1 MKALIY
7 VCLCVVSLSAP
18 LQLLAESQ
26 RNQYYEAAL
35 TDYRQGMLAEA
46 VINLKNSLQQSPSYT
61 PARILLGQIYVEQE
75 DYISANKELT
85 IALSDN
91 GDWRKI
97 LPLLVQSKIQLSE
110 IDQAIE
116 LIESFP
122 FERDADIVI
131 YRARLAMLKESYS
144 TAEEAV
150 AQVLQNI
157 PTHTQAQLLQA
168 ELLLKQNALD
178 LAIKQIEQT
187 LNASPN
193 NIKALLLLAQSK
205 QQQQDYSQAL
215 AAYDRI
221 LSLQPEHTLALFGK
235 TSLLQK
241 LERTEESLAL
251 SLRLRDKLPNN
262 PFAKLL
268 HAVIAGSNQTDER
281 EVKEILNDINAQ
293 LSVIDQ
299 EKVPSSQIKLMSGY
313 VNYLSKNYQSAKR
326 DFLNYKL
333 NNPDDSAIYKLLAE
347 TEIKLNTPSQALFYY
362 QEYLLRQP
370 DNELAL
376 ARMLSLAKNLWSLEK
391 YAKRL
396 AQARIQFPEN
406 ISFRNHQAAVFI
418 AQGHKEKAH
427 ALLKTATQSNI
438 FQLDLQLSQLL
449 LEIEEYK
456 LGGEIISALL
466 TQQPLNPISHQT
478 AAELY
483 VKVGQI
489 ERAEQFLQQALQI
502 RTDYAPALLLLA
514 SLAVKQNELPQAH
527 NYLQQIEHKN
537 TTWYQLSASLAM
549 QQNDYVTA
557 LNHLQASQKLATEL
571 STTKAIIELQLRLQQ
586 YNDASQL
593 LNQALE
599 QTNLDAELLHLQ
611 IKLQLLTNQPTNNKT
626 FNTLFGLYY
635 DDAEQLFELYSLAA
649 RANNQQI
656 QQKLI
661 RRIGQLEHDH
671 TRLLYVQAQQAINQT
686 DIKTANQLLQQ
697 LKFADKQNVYKVAIA
712 ELEYNLAYQQKNWP
726 LAQQI
731 IRELF
736 ANTRSAQ
743 HFKAYVGVVLQQQQF
758 NQAEQLLDD
767 WLSIHP
773 KDVTAI
779 NLQSQVLQQLNKT
792 DKLLDLLTLAN
803 KQMENAVILH
813 KLAHLLTDTSFS
825 QAMQYAKRAVELAPK
840 NPAFTD
846 TYGWLLF
853 QDQQYDKA
861 LEYLR
866 ISESSYAKNPY
877 VQYHLSATLIAL
889 KRNNEALEILQNL
902 LKQPLPDDIKLK
914 VENLYKSL

>member
-7 VCLCVVSLSAP
+7 LCLCIIGTAAP
-18 LQLLAESQ
+18 NQLYAESQ
-26 RNQYYEAAL
+26 RNQYYEVAL
-35 TDYRQGMLAEA
+35 ADYRQGSLAAA

-85 IALSDN
+85 IALTDN

-116 LIESFP
+116 LVESYP

-131 YRARLAMLKESYS
+131 YRARLAMLKESYT
-144 TAEEAV
+144 TAEDAV

-178 LAIKQIEQT
+178 LAIKQIEQILST
-187 LNASPN
+187 SPD

-205 QQQQDYSQAL
+205 QQQEDLPQAL

-241 LERTEESLAL
+241 LQRGEESLAL

-268 HAVIAGSNQTDER
+268 HAVVAGSNQTDER

-333 NNPDDSAIYKLLAE
+333 NNPDDSVIYKMLAE
-347 TEIKLNTPSQALFYY
+347 TEIKLNNLSQALFYY
-362 QEYLLRQP
+362 QEYLQRHP
-370 DNELAL
+370 ENELAL
-376 ARMLSLAKNLWSLEK
+376 AKMLSLAKTQWPLEE
-391 YAKRL
+391 YAKQL
-396 AQARIQFPEN
+396 AKARTQFPEN
-406 ISFRNHQAAVFI
+406 VSFRNHQAAVFI

-449 LEIEEYK
+449 VEIEEYT
-456 LGGEIISALL
+456 LAGEIISALL
-466 TQQPLNPISHQT
+466 TQQPLNPLSHQT

-483 VKVGQI
+483 IKVGQT
-489 ERAEQFLQQALQI
+489 ERAQQFLQQALQI
-502 RTDYAPALLLLA
+502 RADYAPALLLLA
-514 SLAVKQNELPQAH
+514 SLAVKQNELSLAH
-527 NYLQQIEHKN
+527 SYLQKIDHKN

-549 QQNDYVTA
+549 QQNDYAKA
-557 LNHLQASQKLATEL
+557 LNYLQASQKIETEL
-571 STTKAIIELQLRLQQ
+571 STTKAIIELHLRMQQ
-586 YNDASQL
+586 YNDAYQL
-593 LNQALE
+593 LSQALE
-599 QTNLDAELLHLQ
+599 QSNLDAELLHLH
-611 IKLQLLTNQPTNNKT
+611 IKYQLLIHQAVSAKT

-635 DDAEQLFELYSLAA
+635 DDANKLFELYSLAA
-649 RANNQQI
+649 RAGNNEI

-661 RRIGQLEHDH
+661 RRIAQLDHDPA
-671 TRLLYVQAQQAINQT
+671 RLLYVRVQQAINQA
-686 DIKTANQLLQQ
+686 DVKAAHQLIQQ
-697 LKFADKQNVYKVAIA
+697 LKLADQQANYAMAIE
-712 ELEYNLAYQQKNWP
+712 ELEYNLAYQTQNWP
-726 LAQQI
+726 LAQNI
-731 IRELF
+731 ISNLF
-736 ANTRSAQ
+736 TKTRSAQ
-743 HFKAYVGVVLQQQQF
+743 HFKAYIGVVLQQQQF
-758 NQAEQLLDD
+758 ILAEQLLDD
-767 WLSIHP
+767 WLSVHP
-773 KDVTAI
+773 SDVTAI

-803 KQMENAVILH
+803 NKMENAVILH
-813 KLAHLLTDTSFS
+813 KLAHLLTNTSFS
-825 QAMQYAKRAVELAPK
+825 QALQYAKRAVELAPT
-840 NPAFTD
+840 NPAYTD

-853 QDQQYDKA
+853 QDKQYDKA

-866 ISESSYAKNPY
+866 ISESSDAKNPY
-877 VQYHLSATLIAL
+877 VLYHLSATLVAL
-889 KRNNEALEILQNL
+889 KRTNEALEILQNL
-902 LKQPLPDDIKLK
+902 IKQPLPEEIKLK
-914 VENLYKSL
+914 VANLYKSL